1 MAEYS
6 STQQEIAFKY
16 QVHLLLRLNL
26 REGTSQSLDQPEPAL
41 EPKLVKLAMMAIAS
55 NVDVMF
61 LHFLQVK

>member
-16 QVHLLLRLNL
+16 QVHLLLRL